1 MLVVEA
7 VRLDLGMR
15 EKQAVTRER
24 LALSIRAVNNMTRT
38 LRKSGNP
45 TSTTAGSNSNNNSNE
60 ANDTVESSMLHL
72 EPLDQRALR
81 VEIAAAEVTRA
92 THYDACRRIRRS
104 GTVFSARRRRLEATL
119 AYLTEGVRDTVMSLE
134 RIMGQ
139 LRKQLALARIQE
151 RVFREELNKADRKGL
166 KARRR
171 LAVVK
176 EQLVSLEL
184 CPQKVGRVFVSK
196 RAALFGCVCRFER
209 LANTPSRCNKS
220 VSTCD

>member
-1 MLVVEA
+1 MKDCWRCRLLVVEA

-15 EKQAVTRER
+15 KKQAVTRER

-45 TSTTAGSNSNNNSNE
+45 STTSNSNTNE
-60 ANDTVESSMLHL
+60 GNDTVESNMLHL

-104 GTVFSARRRRLEATL
+104 GKVFDVRRRRLEATL
-119 AYLTEGVRDTVMSLE
+119 AYLTEGVRDTLLSLE

-151 RVFREELNKADRKGL
+151 RVFREELDKTDRKGL

-171 LAVVK
+171 LSVVK
-176 EQLVSLEL
+176 EQLESLVL
-184 CPQKVGRVFVSK
+184 HPQKVGWI
-196 RAALFGCVCRFER
+196 CV
-209 LANTPSRCNKS
+209 
-220 VSTCD
+220 